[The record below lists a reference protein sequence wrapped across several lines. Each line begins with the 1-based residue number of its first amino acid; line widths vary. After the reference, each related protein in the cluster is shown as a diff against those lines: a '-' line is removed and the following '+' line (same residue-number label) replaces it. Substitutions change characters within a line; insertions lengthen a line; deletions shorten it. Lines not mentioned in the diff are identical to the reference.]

1 MCRGRWYIWLE
12 RGCVFETRVNIP
24 GCATFVRRGI
34 VVGRGG
40 FKGLCMCHRGFKVST
55 WSHNREAEE
64 GVGRGAAGK
73 SIGHRAAE
81 NSVGHKG

>member
-1 MCRGRWYIWLE
+1 MF
-12 RGCVFETRVNIP
+12 FETRVNIP

-40 FKGLCMCHRGFKVST
+40 FEVST
-55 WSHNREAEE
+55 WTHNREAEK
-64 GVGRGAAGK
+64 GVGCGAVGK
-73 SIGHRAAE
+73 SIGHRATE